1 MISRFILVAL
11 GVFYCLTPGVLGLA
25 EPWRKDEMTTASG
38 RPVNPQTA
46 CLVGDSGLCQSE
58 FVLKIAQSKF
68 EHTTL
73 LRPGPALSAALESGA
88 RLKVW
93 YDYRK
98 CQKRGCSV
106 LALESGGR
114 MILPY
119 RSSSNFEWLLV
130 LFCLIGATA
139 CFSMAQELSPAAR
152 NRRARAQARA
162 MRRRLEPPMS
172 EQTKSARPCRLE
184 PSLD

>member
-1 MISRFILVAL
+1 MVSRIILVLL
-11 GVFYCLTPGVLGLA
+11 GLFYALTPGVLGLM
-25 EPWRKDEMTTASG
+25 EPWRKSEMTTASG
-38 RPVNPQTA
+38 RPVNPQTN
-46 CLVGDSGLCQSE
+46 CLVGDSGLCQSQ

-73 LRPGPALSAALESGA
+73 LRPGPTLTAALEAGKP
-88 RLKVW
+88 LKVW

-106 LALESGGR
+106 LALESDGR

-119 RSSSNFEWLLV
+119 RSSSNFETLLV
-130 LFCLIGATA
+130 LFCLVGATA

-162 MRRRLEPPMS
+162 MRKRLEPTAAPAG
-172 EQTKSARPCRLE
+172 QGRLE
-184 PSLD
+184 PTLD